1 MRFNII
7 VAVSLLCTLVSGFS
21 VSSRL
26 SERETDLVNARRE
39 FLDFAEELHELAA
52 RAKIKGQY
60 NVAAGGG
67 KQAQTYSR
75 KDVKNAV
82 KAANAE
88 KTRLSAPGTSKTQ
101 IKKSPL
107 KPFGNSN
114 HQVPK
119 AGASGPNS
127 LPKVKGGNLH
137 EFPLKNKH
145 QGTAADKGPARVIL
159 REDNRGKLR
168 FKGVVAHDQ
177 SRPVPPPG
185 VKGTGANDH
194 FEVKGKAGRRRK

>member
-1 MRFNII
+1 MWP
-7 VAVSLLCTLVSGFS
+7 L
-21 VSSRL
+21 
-26 SERETDLVNARRE
+26 
-39 FLDFAEELHELAA
+39 
-52 RAKIKGQY
+52 
-60 NVAAGGG
+60 GGG

-127 LPKVKGGNLH
+127 LPKVK
-137 EFPLKNKH
+137 EQH